1 MGKTRLFNGLKQMGP
16 AIFSSFSAREV
27 PVMLVGYARVS
38 TSDQE
43 TRLQRDAL
51 KAAGVRTVYEEKAS
65 AVSKRPVLRAVLD
78 KLKPG
83 DVLVVWKLDRLA
95 RSLKDLLALL
105 DTLTAKGCGFKSLTE
120 PVDTS
125 SPLGEFVLQILGAV
139 AQFERRLIRERTIA
153 GQVAFVQR
161 GGVFG
166 RPKALTEL
174 QERAV
179 QRGLS
184 SGQTKAELARRFGV
198 TYIVIRRIEDEM
210 NGRKNTG
217 KLPVLRKYL

>member
-1 MGKTRLFNGLKQMGP
+1 
-16 AIFSSFSAREV
+16 
-27 PVMLVGYARVS
+27 MLVGYARVS

-105 DTLTAKGCGFKSLTE
+105 DALTAKGCGFKSVTE

-179 QRGLS
+179 QRGLKA
-184 SGQTKAELARRFGV
+184 GETKAELARRFGV

-210 NGRKNTG
+210 HGRKNTG
-217 KLPVLRKYL
+217 KLPVLRKYM

>member
-1 MGKTRLFNGLKQMGP
+1 
-16 AIFSSFSAREV
+16 
-27 PVMLVGYARVS
+27 MLVGYARVS

-51 KAAGVRTVYEEKAS
+51 RSAGVRTVHEEKAS
-65 AVSKRPVLRAVLD
+65 AVAVRPVLRALLD

-105 DTLTAKGCGFKSLTE
+105 DALNARGCGFKSLTE

-153 GQVAFVQR
+153 GQVAYLQR

-166 RPKALTEL
+166 RPKSLSDAD
-174 QERAV
+174 ERRV
-179 QRGLS
+179 QRGLAA
-184 SGQTKAELARRFGV
+184 GETKAALARRFGV

-210 NGRKNTG
+210 NGQKNTG